1 MTVSRARSGTSV
13 TLGGD
18 FTLTVNGATTQYLP
32 GNASARDV
40 KLALEALETVG
51 TVDVERYDGDERVR
65 SFATVCCTSKHLS
78 SMHCLVGHLPVH
90 KAATSR
96 L

>member
-1 MTVSRARSGTSV
+1 MLHLEYACDTFRFRAYYRCDQQGLNQVTVSRARSGTSV

-18 FTLTVNGATTQYLP
+18 FTLTVDGATTQYLP

-65 SFATVCCTSKHLS
+65 V
-78 SMHCLVGHLPVH
+78 
-90 KAATSR
+90 
-96 L
+96 